1 MSNVLSFEIPGQPI
15 GQGRPKFSTI
25 NGHARAYDPEKSR
38 NYKAYVRMLATQ
50 AMKETGFERI
60 DGPCAVVI
68 QAYFEVPKSKSKKF
82 REAALN
88 GLERP
93 TKKPDLSNII
103 KGIEDAL
110 NGLVYKDDSSIVS
123 LKIQKYYSEFP
134 RVELEISSCSNEQ
147 NKC

>member
-1 MSNVLSFEIPGQPI
+1 MQELKFEVPGSPI

-25 NGHARAYDPEKSR
+25 NGHAKAYDPEKSR
-38 NYKAYVRMLATQ
+38 NYKAYVRLLATQ
-50 AMKETGFERI
+50 AMKDSGFTMIE
-60 DGPCAVVI
+60 GPCAI
-68 QAYFEVPKSKSKKF
+68 EIFAFFEVPKSKSKKF

-110 NGLVYKDDSSIVS
+110 NGLAYKDDSSIVYLS
-123 LKIQKYYSEFP
+123 VAKHYSEIA
-134 RVELEISSCSNEQ
+134 RVEVILREVE
-147 NKC
+147 

>member
-1 MSNVLSFEIPGQPI
+1 MSNVLAFEIPGQPI

-50 AMKETGFERI
+50 AMKDSGFTMIEGACVLRI
-60 DGPCAVVI
+60 D
-68 QAYFEVPKSKSKKF
+68 AYFEVPKSKSKKF

>member
-1 MSNVLSFEIPGQPI
+1 MQKLKFEVPGSPI

-25 NGHARAYDPEKSR
+25 NGHAKAYDPEKSR
-38 NYKAYVRMLATQ
+38 NYKAYIRMLATQ
-50 AMKETGFERI
+50 AMKDSGFTMIE
-60 DGPCAVVI
+60 GPCCLSI
-68 QAYFEVPKSKSKKF
+68 NAYFEVPKSKSKKF
-82 REAALN
+82 REAALS

-147 NKC
+147 NEC

>member
-1 MSNVLSFEIPGQPI
+1 MSKMLKFEIPGSPI

-25 NGHARAYDPEKSR
+25 NGHAKAYDPEKSR
-38 NYKAYVRMLATQ
+38 NYKAYVRLLATQ
-50 AMKETGFERI
+50 AMKASGFTMIE
-60 DGPCAVVI
+60 GPCSIEIFAF
-68 QAYFEVPKSKSKKF
+68 FEVPKSKSKKF

-93 TKKPDLSNII
+93 TKKPDLSNIV

-134 RVELEISSCSNEQ
+134 RVEIEISRYSDEQ
-147 NKC
+147 NEC